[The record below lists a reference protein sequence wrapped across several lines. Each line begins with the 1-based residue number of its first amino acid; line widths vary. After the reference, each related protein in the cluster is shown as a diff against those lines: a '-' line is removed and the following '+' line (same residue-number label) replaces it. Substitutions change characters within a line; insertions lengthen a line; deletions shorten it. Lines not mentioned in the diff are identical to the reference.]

1 MGWGK
6 GFGKAGG
13 KGKGKAA
20 SPYGGGGGAPQRE
33 EVPDERKAYVGN
45 LSFKTR
51 FGFLKDHIR
60 DTAGVEVAHVR
71 IMEDK
76 AKGLGPKGR
85 PYSKGRGVIEFHTA
99 EDCTTAIAACNGT
112 ELDGRTIELD
122 VWETGWKKPQ

>member
-1 MGWGK
+1 V
-6 GFGKAGG
+6 AGG
-13 KGKGKAA
+13 GDGGGNRGGDCGGN
-20 SPYGGGGGAPQRE
+20 SGENGGGGRE

-85 PYSKGRGVIEFHTA
+85 PYSKGRGVVEFHTA

-112 ELDGRTIELD
+112 ELDGRTIEFD